1 MIREGERER
10 ERPRVIYEPIIP
22 VCICWARGRAG
33 RQPFFEPLQHHHTR
47 LNAGPPARLETV
59 LHSFIGL
66 THYFTADSGLK
77 RLRLEKREREREGGS
92 FSSNLLHVFS
102 YRDINSPR

>member
-1 MIREGERER
+1 MHMP
-10 ERPRVIYEPIIP
+10 PRG
-22 VCICWARGRAG
+22 WTG
-33 RQPFFEPLQHHHTR
+33 RQPFFSPLQHHHTR

-77 RLRLEKREREREGGS
+77 GLKRWRGEREEQPPPPM
-92 FSSNLLHVFS
+92 FFP
-102 YRDINSPR
+102 IET